1 MADQYWA
8 VPISGLE
15 EGYLA
20 YGAPIAQ
27 LPDTSGM
34 VEIKVDATPVMIC
47 FPADPESGGG
57 EQCEAGWD
65 ASSQVL
71 SPPGELPEKYVTGG
85 SFVGVIRTDIRYSWM
100 DSPTG
105 NQSTVPLGAQLYI
118 AFDTPAATVGL
129 RTARVKVVG
138 YWRAVLTVDSGGSSP
153 FSFRIFM
160 AAPARPEFWTAFVNA
175 AEIV

>member
-1 MADQYWA
+1 MTDQYWA

-15 EGYLA
+15 GGDSA

-65 ASSQVL
+65 ASAQVL
-71 SPPGELPEKYVTGG
+71 SPPGELPEKYVAGG
-85 SFVGVIRTDIRYSWM
+85 SFVGGVQTDISYSWM

-105 NQSTVPLGAQLYI
+105 DETTVPLGAQLYI
-118 AFDTPAATVGL
+118 AFDTPATTVGL
-129 RTARVKVVG
+129 RTARVKAVG
-138 YWRAVLTVDSGGSSP
+138 YGWVVLTVDSGGSSP

-175 AEIV
+175 TELV